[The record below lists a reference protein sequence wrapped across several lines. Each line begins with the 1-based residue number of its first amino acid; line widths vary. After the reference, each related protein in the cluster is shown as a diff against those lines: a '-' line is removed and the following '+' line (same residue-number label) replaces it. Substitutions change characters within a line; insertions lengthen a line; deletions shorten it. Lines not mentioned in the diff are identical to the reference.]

1 MIRAFNLK
9 KFLSSVAYPV
19 GGGALSAILTSGA
32 MKSYADM
39 SKPPLSPPGW
49 VFPVVWTILYIL
61 MGISLYIIRESAI
74 SRCQKNDAILKFVI
88 QLILNILWPIWFF
101 SFRFCAFAAVW
112 LVALII
118 SVALMINAFSK
129 ISRTAAYIQ
138 IPYLLWCIFALYLNI
153 GICVLR

>member
-1 MIRAFNLK
+1 
-9 KFLSSVAYPV
+9 
-19 GGGALSAILTSGA
+19 
-32 MKSYADM
+32 
-39 SKPPLSPPGW
+39 
-49 VFPVVWTILYIL
+49 
-61 MGISLYIIRESAI
+61 MGISLYIIRESTI

>member
-19 GGGALSAILTSGA
+19 GGGVLSAILTSGA

-39 SKPPLSPPGW
+39 SKPPLSTPGW

-88 QLILNILWPIWFF
+88 QLKYARAIR
-101 SFRFCAFAAVW
+101 FRNRSKRNHTAFVG
-112 LVALII
+112 LGRNP
-118 SVALMINAFSK
+118 SQCNS
-129 ISRTAAYIQ
+129 
-138 IPYLLWCIFALYLNI
+138 
-153 GICVLR
+153 

>member
-1 MIRAFNLK
+1 MRRPAW
-9 KFLSSVAYPV
+9 LSVRWWS
-19 GGGALSAILTSGA
+19 SRSILTVS
-32 MKSYADM
+32 
-39 SKPPLSPPGW
+39 
-49 VFPVVWTILYIL
+49 
-61 MGISLYIIRESAI
+61 
-74 SRCQKNDAILKFVI
+74 
-88 QLILNILWPIWFF
+88 
-101 SFRFCAFAAVW
+101 FCAFAAVW

>member
-19 GGGALSAILTSGA
+19 GGGVLSAILTSGA

-61 MGISLYIIRESAI
+61 MGISLYIIRESTI
-74 SRCQKNDAILKFVI
+74 SRCQKNDAILKFMI

-129 ISRTAAYIQ
+129 ISRTASYIQ

>member
-19 GGGALSAILTSGA
+19 GGGVLSAILTSGA

-61 MGISLYIIRESAI
+61 MGISLYIIRESAV

-138 IPYLLWCIFALYLNI
+138 IPYLFWCIFALYLNI